1 MLKKFIDRP
10 VLATVVSILILMLG
24 LIGLIELPITRFP
37 EIAPPS
43 VNVSASYA
51 GADAETVANS
61 VLLPLETAINGVED
75 MSYMRSKASTGSAS
89 INIFFKQGTDPD
101 QAAVNVQNRVS
112 KANTDLPEEVVQ
124 NGLTVEPQ
132 QRGSIMTLNI
142 YSDDPAF
149 DETFLQSYTNINIIR
164 ELQRVDGVAKIS
176 RIGARNYAMRIWL
189 DPNKLRAYNLVPNDI
204 RKAVKDQNFEIAPGE
219 FGQNTAE
226 TFQTTIKYGGRF
238 TSQQEFEDIIV
249 KTTEGGSI
257 LRLKDVARVELS
269 ATNLRAENQVDG
281 KPGLTMNITQNSGAN
296 AREIDKAIRAKL
308 ESLSK
313 GFPPGIKYSISYS
326 VKDQVDNSIN
336 RVLHT
341 LLEAFVFVFIIV
353 FIFLQDLRATLI
365 PAIAIPVAL
374 IGSLFFIYMLG
385 FSINVLT
392 MFALVLAIGIVVDDA
407 IVVVEAIHEK
417 LETRDISPYKAS
429 VETMGE
435 IAPAILSITM
445 VMAAVFVP
453 VGFMQGPSGM
463 FYKQFAYTLA
473 IAILISAVNA
483 LTLSPALCAL
493 LLKRPPKK
501 EVLEEHNSRDAL
513 KQSLK
518 QEKSK
523 RKKVKSLFSY
533 FFIAFNTAFDK
544 MSRRY
549 IEIVIQ
555 LLKRRK
561 LAFIG
566 LIVVTILGFLTMRMT
581 PSSFIPD
588 EDNGFIIYSLKL
600 PPGSSL
606 ARTNNVLQK
615 AIEKFEKREEIFSMT
630 SSAGYNAIDNSTS
643 SSYAMGYINM
653 YPHGERRGIKNINA
667 FIDTLRT
674 DLADIIDAE
683 ISVYSRP
690 TVEGFGDQNGV
701 RFVIEDRFGNDFQ
714 SLGAVSK
721 DFLIKLNE
729 RPEILQATTTFEAD
743 FPQMELI
750 IDKEK
755 AKILGVDI
763 HEMMDNV
770 RQYYSRVKT
779 SEFNLFNRLNF
790 VYVQGE
796 PDATATSSSL
806 NSIFVRSKSG
816 DMVPVNTLLKLK
828 QSYGP
833 EVATRYNMYNSVEVS
848 AIPASGYSTG
858 DVMKTIEEVVES
870 DLPGNYQ
877 TEWTAL
883 SLEERKSEGQVAF
896 ILILS
901 FLFVYFLLAAQYE
914 SYIMPL
920 AILLSVPVGL
930 IGVYA
935 AVNLVGLQNNIYVQ
949 VGLLMLIG
957 LLAKNAILVVE
968 FSQQQRAKGSTIVKA
983 AIEGA
988 KLRLRPIL
996 MTSLAFV
1003 AGMIPLMW
1011 SSGPSAQGNHSISY
1025 SAAGGMLA
1033 GVILG
1038 VFIIPVLFVIFKNI
1052 DERIKLGFNKE
1063 R

>member
-10 VLATVVSILILMLG
+10 VLASVVSILILMLG
-24 LIGLIELPITRFP
+24 IIGMIELPITRFP

-43 VNVSASYA
+43 VNVSASYP
-51 GADAETVANS
+51 GADAETIANS
-61 VLLPLETAINGVED
+61 VLLPLESAINGVED

-89 INIFFKQGTDPD
+89 INIFFKQGTNPD

-112 KANTDLPEEVVQ
+112 KANTDLPSDVIQ
-124 NGLTVEPQ
+124 NGVTVEPQ

-204 RKAVKDQNFEIAPGE
+204 RAAVRDQNFEIAPGE

-226 TFQTTIKYGGRF
+226 TFQTTIKYGGRY
-238 TSQQEFEDIIV
+238 TSTKEFEDIIV
-249 KTTEGGSI
+249 KTTEEGSV

-269 ATNLRAENQVDG
+269 ATNLRAENKVDG

-308 ESLSK
+308 EDLSK
-313 GFPPGIKYSISYS
+313 TFPSGIKYSISYS
-326 VKDQVDNSIN
+326 VKDQVDNSMN
-336 RVLHT
+336 QVLRT
-341 LLEAFVFVFIIV
+341 LLEAFIFVFIIV

-374 IGSLFFIYMLG
+374 IGALFFIYLLG

-417 LETRDISPYKAS
+417 LETKNISPYKAS
-429 VETMGE
+429 VETMSE
-435 IAPAILSITM
+435 ITPAILSITM

-453 VGFMQGPSGM
+453 VGFMKGPAGV
-463 FYKQFAYTLA
+463 FYRQFAYTLA

-483 LTLSPALCAL
+483 LTLSPALCAI
-493 LLKRPPKK
+493 LLKPKDRSK
-501 EVLEEHNSRDAL
+501 PIQLNSA
-513 KQSLK
+513 
-518 QEKSK
+518 EKS
-523 RKKVKSLFSY
+523 RKSGKIKSLTSY
-533 FFIAFNTAFDK
+533 FFVGFNAAFDR
-544 MSRRY
+544 MNRRY
-549 IEIVIQ
+549 IQSVVWM
-555 LLKRRK
+555 LKKRK
-561 LAFIG
+561 LAFAG
-566 LIVVTILGFLTMRMT
+566 LIAVTILGFMAMKFT
-581 PSSFIPD
+581 PSSFIPE

-606 ARTNNVLQK
+606 ARTNSVLQK
-615 AIEKFEKREEIFSMT
+615 AIDKFEKREEIFSMT

-653 YPHGERRGIKNINA
+653 FPHYKRKGIKDINA
-667 FIDTLRT
+667 FIDTLRV
-674 DLADIIDAE
+674 DLSDIIDAE

-690 TVEGFGDQNGV
+690 TVEGFGDQSGV

-714 SLGAVSK
+714 SLAAVSK
-721 DFLIKLNE
+721 DFLTKIQE
-729 RPEILQATTTFEAD
+729 RPEVLQATTTFEAD
-743 FPQMELI
+743 FPQMELLV
-750 IDKEK
+750 DKEK

-763 HEMMDNV
+763 HEMLDNV

-796 PDATATSSSL
+796 PEATATSSSL
-806 NSIFVRSKSG
+806 NSVFVRSKNG
-816 DMVPVNTLLKLK
+816 DMVPVNTLVKLR

-848 AIPASGYSTG
+848 AIPAAGYSTG
-858 DVMKTIEEVVES
+858 DVMSAIEEVTEQ

-877 TEWTAL
+877 IEWTAL
-883 SLEERKSEGQVAF
+883 SLEERKSEGEAVF
-896 ILILS
+896 IILLS
-901 FLFVYFLLAAQYE
+901 LLFVYFLLAAQYE

-935 AVNLVGLQNNIYVQ
+935 AVNLVGLENNIYVQ

-968 FSQQQRAKGSTIVKA
+968 FSEQKRRRGSSIVKA
-983 AIEGA
+983 AMEGA
-988 KLRLRPIL
+988 RLRLRPIL
-996 MTSLAFV
+996 MTSLAFI

-1011 SSGPSAQGNHSISY
+1011 SSGPSAQGNHSISFG
-1025 SAAGGMLA
+1025 AAGGMLA
-1033 GVILG
+1033 GVFLG
-1038 VFIIPVLFVIFKNI
+1038 IFIIPVLFAIFKVI
-1052 DERIKLGFNKE
+1052 DEWIKPNFKRE
-1063 R
+1063 

>member
-1 MLKKFIDRP
+1 MLKNFIDRP
-10 VLATVVSILILMLG
+10 ILSTVISLLILMLG
-24 LIGLIELPITRFP
+24 FIGMSELPVTRFP

-43 VNVSASYA
+43 VNVSASYP
-51 GADAETVANS
+51 GADAGTVANS
-61 VLLPLETAINGVED
+61 VLMPLETAINGVED

-89 INIFFKQGTDPD
+89 INIFFKQGTDPN

-112 KANTDLPEEVVQ
+112 KANTNLPSDVVQ

-142 YSDDPAF
+142 FSDDPAF

-164 ELQRVDGVAKIS
+164 ELQRVDGVAKVS

-204 RKAVKDQNFEIAPGE
+204 RAAVKDQNFEIAPGE

-226 TFQTTIKYGGRF
+226 AFQTTIKYGGRF
-238 TSQQEFEDIIV
+238 TSQKEFEDIIV
-249 KTTEGGSI
+249 KTTEEGSV

-269 ATNLRAENQVDG
+269 ATNLKAENRVDG
-281 KPGLTMNITQNSGAN
+281 KPGLTINITQNSGAN
-296 AREIDKAIRAKL
+296 AREIDKAIREKL
-308 ESLSK
+308 GDLSK
-313 GFPPGIKYSISYS
+313 GFPSGIKYSISYS
-326 VKDQVDNSIN
+326 VKDQVDNSISQ
-336 RVLHT
+336 VLHT
-341 LLEAFVFVFIIV
+341 LFEAFILVFIIV
-353 FIFLQDLRATLI
+353 FIFLQDLKATII

-374 IGSLFFIYMLG
+374 IGTLFFIYLLG

-392 MFALVLAIGIVVDDA
+392 MFALVLSIGIVVDDA

-417 LETRDISPYKAS
+417 IENTYFTPYRAS
-429 VETMGE
+429 VETMNE
-435 IAPAILSITM
+435 ITPAILSITLVM
-445 VMAAVFVP
+445 VAVFVP
-453 VGFMQGPSGM
+453 VGFMEGPTGV

-493 LLKRPPKK
+493 LLTKQKTKEEKERETKALAEGESRP
-501 EVLEEHNSRDAL
+501 
-513 KQSLK
+513 
-518 QEKSK
+518 K
-523 RKKVKSLFSY
+523 RKKIKSFLNY
-533 FFIAFNTAFDK
+533 FFVGFNTAFDK
-544 MSRRY
+544 MTRRY
-549 IEIVIQ
+549 IQSIVVLI
-555 LLKRRK
+555 KRRR

-566 LIVVTILGFLTMRMT
+566 LIVVTIIGFMAMRFT
-581 PSSFIPD
+581 PTSFIPD
-588 EDNGFIIYSLKL
+588 EDNGFIIFSLKL

-606 ARTNNVLQK
+606 ARTNSVLKK
-615 AIEKFEKREEIFSMT
+615 ATSKFEDRKEIFSMST
-630 SSAGYNAIDNSTS
+630 SAGYNAIDNSTS

-653 YPHGERRGIKNINA
+653 YPHDKRKGIKDINA
-667 FIDTLRT
+667 FIDTLRV
-674 DLADIIDAE
+674 DMADINEAE

-690 TVEGFGDQNGV
+690 TVEGFGDQSGV
-701 RFVIEDRFGNDFQ
+701 RFVIEDRFGSDFQ
-714 SLGAVSK
+714 SLGAVSN
-721 DFLIKLNE
+721 DFLSKLND

-743 FPQMELI
+743 FPQMELSV
-750 IDKEK
+750 DREK
-755 AKILGVDI
+755 AKIIGVDI
-763 HEMMDNV
+763 QEMLDNV

-796 PDATATSSSL
+796 PEATATSSSL
-806 NSIFVRSKSG
+806 SSIFVRSKSG
-816 DMVPVNTLLKLK
+816 DMVPVNTLVKLK
-828 QSYGP
+828 QSFGP

-848 AIPASGYSTG
+848 AIPAAGFSTG
-858 DVMKTIEEVVES
+858 DVMSAIEESSEV

-877 TEWTAL
+877 TEWTGL

-896 ILILS
+896 IIILS
-901 FLFVYFLLAAQYE
+901 LLFVYFLLTAKYE

-930 IGVYA
+930 IGVYS
-935 AVNLVGLQNNIYVQ
+935 VINIVGLQNNIYVQ

-968 FSQQQRAKGSTIVKA
+968 FSEQKRKKGSTIVKA

-988 KLRLRPIL
+988 RLRLRPIL

-1011 SSGPSAQGNHSISY
+1011 SSGPSAQGNHSISFG
-1025 SAAGGMLA
+1025 AAGGMLA
-1033 GVILG
+1033 GVVLG
-1038 VFIIPVLFVIFKNI
+1038 IFIIPVLFVIFKII
-1052 DERIKLGFNKE
+1052 DERVKLGLKKQ
-1063 R
+1063 

>member
-10 VLATVVSILILMLG
+10 VLSTVVSLLILMLG
-24 LIGLIELPITRFP
+24 VIGMMELPVTRFP

-43 VNVSASYA
+43 VNVSASYP

-61 VLLPLETAINGVED
+61 VLLPLESEINGVED
-75 MSYMRSKASTGSAS
+75 MSYMRSKSSTGSAS
-89 INIFFKQGTDPD
+89 INVFFKQGTDPD

-112 KANTDLPEEVVQ
+112 KANTDLPSEVVE
-124 NGLTVEPQ
+124 NGITVEPQ

-204 RKAVKDQNFEIAPGE
+204 RAAVRDQNFEIAPGE

-226 TFQTTIKYGGRF
+226 AFQTTIKYGGRF
-238 TSQQEFEDIIV
+238 TSQEEFEDIIV
-249 KTTEGGSI
+249 KTTEEGSV

-269 ATNLRAENQVDG
+269 ATNLRAENRVDG

-308 ESLSK
+308 EDLEK
-313 GFPPGIKYSISYS
+313 GFPEGIKYSISYS

-336 RVLHT
+336 QVLHT
-341 LLEAFVFVFIIV
+341 LLEAFIFVFIIV
-353 FIFLQDLRATLI
+353 FIFLQDLKATLI

-374 IGSLFFIYMLG
+374 VGTLFFIYLLG

-392 MFALVLAIGIVVDDA
+392 MFALVLAIGVVVDDA

-417 LETRDISPYKAS
+417 LEHKDISPYEAS
-429 VETMGE
+429 VETMEE
-435 IAPAILSITM
+435 ITPAILSITM

-453 VGFMQGPSGM
+453 VGFMDGPAGV

-493 LLKRPPKK
+493 LLKRQKTKEEEEEEAIAEANGKKPKRRK
-501 EVLEEHNSRDAL
+501 IKSAL
-513 KQSLK
+513 
-518 QEKSK
+518 
-523 RKKVKSLFSY
+523 SY
-533 FFIAFNTAFDK
+533 FFIAFNAAFDR
-544 MSRRY
+544 MSKRY
-549 IEIVIQ
+549 IHSVIV

-561 LAFIG
+561 LAFTG
-566 LIVVTILGFLTMRMT
+566 LILVTVLGFMAMKFT

-588 EDNGFIIYSLKL
+588 EDNGFIIFSLKL

-606 ARTNNVLQK
+606 ARTNSVLQK
-615 AIEKFEKREEIFSMT
+615 AISKFQDREEIFSMS

-653 YPHGERRGIKNINA
+653 YPHDKRKGIRDINA
-667 FIDTLRT
+667 FIDTLRA
-674 DLADIIDAE
+674 DLADINEAE

-714 SLGAVSK
+714 SLGEVSK
-721 DFLIKLNE
+721 DFLEKLNE
-729 RPEILQATTTFEAD
+729 RPEILQATTTFESD
-743 FPQMELI
+743 FPQLELTV
-750 IDKEK
+750 DKEK
-755 AKILGVDI
+755 AKILGIDI
-763 HEMMDNV
+763 QEMLDNV

-796 PDATATSSSL
+796 PSATATSSSL
-806 NSIFVRSKSG
+806 NSVFVRSKNG

-848 AIPASGYSTG
+848 AIPESGYSTG
-858 DVMKTIEEVVES
+858 DVMKAIEEVSEV

-883 SLEERKSEGQVAF
+883 SLEEKKSEGQTVF
-896 ILILS
+896 IIVLS
-901 FLFVYFLLAAQYE
+901 LLFVYFLLAAQYE

-920 AILLSVPVGL
+920 SILLSVPVGL

-935 AVNLVGLQNNIYVQ
+935 VVNLVGLQNNIYVQ

-968 FSQQQRAKGSTIVKA
+968 FSQQQRAKGSSIVKA
-983 AIEGA
+983 AVEGA
-988 KLRLRPIL
+988 RLRLRPIL
-996 MTSLAFV
+996 MTSLAFI
-1003 AGMIPLMW
+1003 AGMVPLMW
-1011 SSGPSAQGNHSISY
+1011 SSGPSAQGNHSISFG
-1025 SAAGGMLA
+1025 AAGGMLS

-1038 VFIIPVLFVIFKNI
+1038 VFIIPVLFVIFKII
-1052 DERIKLGFNKE
+1052 DEKFKFGSKKQE
-1063 R
+1063 